1 MNVKIQHWNTM
12 KILGIRLYNLYSGNR
27 KFFNQVF
34 ETLMMGRIPVFIDTD
49 CLLPF
54 PNLVNWQDHMIWIK
68 WSDIELLPKLI
79 LNSMNRLLMSISDKF
94 KK

>member
-1 MNVKIQHWNTM
+1 
-12 KILGIRLYNLYSGNR
+12 
-27 KFFNQVF
+27 
-34 ETLMMGRIPVFIDTD
+34 MMGRIPVFIDTD

-79 LNSMNRLLMSISDKF
+79 LEFHESLMSISNKF
-94 KK
+94 KKVTENCGKKNLIQIG